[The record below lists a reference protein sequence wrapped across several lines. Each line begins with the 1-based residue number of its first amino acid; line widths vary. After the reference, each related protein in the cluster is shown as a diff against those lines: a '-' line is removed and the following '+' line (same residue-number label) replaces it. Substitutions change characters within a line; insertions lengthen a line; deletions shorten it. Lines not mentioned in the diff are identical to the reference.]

1 MLNINDMKNNLE
13 SLLSSDNKNEFHPL
27 ITAYLMPLKSETIK
41 EKIEKL
47 TKDLSLPPILK
58 ANDILVQS
66 NRPLTWSNN
75 SDFDS
80 NNFAIQSLIVKKI
93 LNDENDFYLIA
104 NQYYNKNDDE
114 IDSIKNMIKEFLIP
128 YIDNVNEF
136 MKRKS
141 GVRTLKVVRGF

>member
-13 SLLSSDNKNEFHPL
+13 SLLSSDNKNEFYPL

-75 SDFDS
+75 RDFDS

-93 LNDENDFYLIA
+93 LNDEDDFYLIA